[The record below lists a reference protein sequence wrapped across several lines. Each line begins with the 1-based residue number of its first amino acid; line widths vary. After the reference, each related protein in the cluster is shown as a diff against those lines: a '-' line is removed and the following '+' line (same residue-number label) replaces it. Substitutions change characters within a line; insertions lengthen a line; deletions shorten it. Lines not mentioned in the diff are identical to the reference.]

1 MRNDRIWLRET
12 GSPRYAEFLS
22 VFSYAGGR
30 AELKISADRQYAALI
45 NGQYAANGQYA
56 DPPHVC
62 SYDLVDVTAL
72 LHEGQNE
79 LVVIAFHSDADFALA
94 RTAEPGVSFA
104 LSIDG
109 KIAARSGAETL
120 CRASARYR
128 AGAVVTPQLGYGWEY
143 DFTAAE
149 GGWEPCVPAPAR
161 AERPRPIRRCALSSP
176 LPAEVAAQ
184 GIFSYRGGNT
194 AAERA
199 QNAWLSTL
207 RFSAMTG
214 EPRPEAARLCR
225 PVTFR
230 ADEGDGVFVLVD
242 LGRETAGYLSLSVS
256 VKEDCDAVL
265 VWGEHLADLRIRSQ
279 VGGRNFAS
287 ALRLAAGKNELD
299 EYLHRMGCRYLCLFA
314 ECSEITVGRLTLRA
328 SEYPFH
334 TVKRSFDDR
343 LLQKIYET
351 GERTLRLC
359 VHEHY
364 EDCPWRE
371 QALYGMD
378 SRNQM
383 LFGYSVFEEYELPRA
398 GLRLL
403 AETARADGLL
413 DLCAPARAAITIPAF
428 SAYWLIALRENAD
441 ADFDEPFLREMF
453 PYALG
458 MLEVFR
464 AHTDGRGL
472 YAFPEPCYWN
482 FHEWTAGL
490 DGDVIFRDAPIEPYG
505 DGALTALVLIAV
517 RGIAA
522 LALRLGETKQ
532 VAAANAYAARLAA
545 ALDGYYDE
553 EKGLYASRLTESGL
567 EGWHAYT
574 QALFVLTGEL
584 SPERARRLCAELKE
598 EKRVVPMTFASL
610 QLKYDAILKTDGD
623 VSFCVNEVC
632 DVFGKMLFSGA
643 TSYWETAYGEAD
655 FDDAGS
661 LCHGWSAVGCWL
673 LCRCGLAKKDSV

>member
-1 MRNDRIWLRET
+1 MRNDRIWMRET
-12 GSPRYAEFLS
+12 GAPRYAEFLS

-128 AGAVVTPQLGYGWEY
+128 VGAVVTPQLGYGWEY

-214 EPRPEAARLCR
+214 ELRQEAARLCR

-242 LGRETAGYLSLSVS
+242 LGR
-256 VKEDCDAVL
+256 
-265 VWGEHLADLRIRSQ
+265 R
-279 VGGRNFAS
+279 
-287 ALRLAAGKNELD
+287 
-299 EYLHRMGCRYLCLFA
+299 
-314 ECSEITVGRLTLRA
+314 
-328 SEYPFH
+328 
-334 TVKRSFDDR
+334 
-343 LLQKIYET
+343 
-351 GERTLRLC
+351 
-359 VHEHY
+359 
-364 EDCPWRE
+364 
-371 QALYGMD
+371 
-378 SRNQM
+378 
-383 LFGYSVFEEYELPRA
+383 
-398 GLRLL
+398 
-403 AETARADGLL
+403 DGP
-413 DLCAPARAAITIPAF
+413 DT
-428 SAYWLIALRENAD
+428 
-441 ADFDEPFLREMF
+441 F
-453 PYALG
+453 P
-458 MLEVFR
+458 
-464 AHTDGRGL
+464 
-472 YAFPEPCYWN
+472 
-482 FHEWTAGL
+482 
-490 DGDVIFRDAPIEPYG
+490 
-505 DGALTALVLIAV
+505 
-517 RGIAA
+517 
-522 LALRLGETKQ
+522 
-532 VAAANAYAARLAA
+532 
-545 ALDGYYDE
+545 
-553 EKGLYASRLTESGL
+553 
-567 EGWHAYT
+567 
-574 QALFVLTGEL
+574 
-584 SPERARRLCAELKE
+584 SP
-598 EKRVVPMTFASL
+598 
-610 QLKYDAILKTDGD
+610 
-623 VSFCVNEVC
+623 
-632 DVFGKMLFSGA
+632 
-643 TSYWETAYGEAD
+643 
-655 FDDAGS
+655 
-661 LCHGWSAVGCWL
+661 
-673 LCRCGLAKKDSV
+673 

>member
-1 MRNDRIWLRET
+1 
-12 GSPRYAEFLS
+12 
-22 VFSYAGGR
+22 
-30 AELKISADRQYAALI
+30 
-45 NGQYAANGQYA
+45 
-56 DPPHVC
+56 
-62 SYDLVDVTAL
+62 
-72 LHEGQNE
+72 
-79 LVVIAFHSDADFALA
+79 
-94 RTAEPGVSFA
+94 
-104 LSIDG
+104 
-109 KIAARSGAETL
+109 
-120 CRASARYR
+120 
-128 AGAVVTPQLGYGWEY
+128 
-143 DFTAAE
+143 
-149 GGWEPCVPAPAR
+149 
-161 AERPRPIRRCALSSP
+161 
-176 LPAEVAAQ
+176 
-184 GIFSYRGGNT
+184 
-194 AAERA
+194 
-199 QNAWLSTL
+199 
-207 RFSAMTG
+207 MTG
-214 EPRPEAARLCR
+214 ESRQEAARLCR

-428 SAYWLIALRENAD
+428 SAYWLIALKENAA
-441 ADFDEPFLREMF
+441 ADFDEPFLREM
-453 PYALG
+453 
-458 MLEVFR
+458 
-464 AHTDGRGL
+464 
-472 YAFPEPCYWN
+472 
-482 FHEWTAGL
+482 
-490 DGDVIFRDAPIEPYG
+490 
-505 DGALTALVLIAV
+505 
-517 RGIAA
+517 
-522 LALRLGETKQ
+522 
-532 VAAANAYAARLAA
+532 
-545 ALDGYYDE
+545 
-553 EKGLYASRLTESGL
+553 
-567 EGWHAYT
+567 
-574 QALFVLTGEL
+574 
-584 SPERARRLCAELKE
+584 
-598 EKRVVPMTFASL
+598 
-610 QLKYDAILKTDGD
+610 
-623 VSFCVNEVC
+623 
-632 DVFGKMLFSGA
+632 
-643 TSYWETAYGEAD
+643 
-655 FDDAGS
+655 
-661 LCHGWSAVGCWL
+661 
-673 LCRCGLAKKDSV
+673 